1 MNTIPNLW
9 TMSINETR
17 KIPFGSRVA
26 AGNYG
31 GEGIFLG
38 VNKNGIVVVAWD
50 DTVKRL
56 GQEIIPK
63 LVEYAFK

>member
-26 AGNYG
+26 AGSYG

-38 VNKNGIVVVAWD
+38 VNKSGIVVVAWD
-50 DTVKRL
+50 DTVERL

>member
-9 TMSINETR
+9 TMKLDQIR
-17 KIPFGSRVA
+17 LIPFGSKVM
-26 AGNYG
+26 AGTYG

-38 VNKNGIVVVAWD
+38 VNKNGVVVVAWD

-56 GQEIIPK
+56 GQSVIPK
-63 LVEYAFK
+63 LVEYAFR

>member
-9 TMSINETR
+9 TMKLDQIR
-17 KIPFGSRVA
+17 LIPFGSKVM
-26 AGNYG
+26 AGTYG

-38 VNKNGIVVVAWD
+38 VNKNGVVVVAWD

-56 GQEIIPK
+56 GQSVIPK

>member
-9 TMSINETR
+9 TMSLDQAR

-26 AGNYG
+26 AGNFG

-50 DTVKRL
+50 DTVARL
-56 GQEIIPK
+56 GQSVIPR
-63 LVEYAFK
+63 LVKYAFN